1 MSSGRPQPAKL
12 AIPWRTRL
20 VITMISAA
28 TDLSR
33 RSNGT
38 VNRRLLNLL
47 DFKSSPS
54 PNKPIN
60 SIISSDITVDPTRN
74 LWFRL
79 YTPGNSGVDGRA
91 TASLPVVVFF
101 HGVNYRLT
109 PEHRFPCQYDDG
121 LDVLRFL
128 NNDDRASGLLPP
140 NADLSKCFLPYFGGQ
155 ERTESELR
163 LVGYPFVTVERTDWC
178 WRVFLPDGS
187 DRDHYAV
194 NVSGPNAENIS
205 DLDFPDTMV
214 IVGGFDPLKDWQKSW
229 WVTLPHFLQ
238 TWLRNYIAGTLLYFI
253 SGFLWCFYIYYLKR
267 NVYVPKDTIPSNR
280 AMLLQIYVAMKAMPC
295 YTLLPTVSEYMI
307 EKWLDKVELHDIKP
321 LYKYLHA
328 THHIYNKQNTLS
340 PFAGLAFHPIDGI
353 LQAVPHVIALFL
365 VPTHFRSHVAL
376 LFIEAIWTANIH
388 DCIHANLWP
397 VMGAGYHTIHHTTY
411 KHNYGHYTIWMDW
424 MLGTL
429 RDPEDDS
436 CQRAQKVR

>member
-1 MSSGRPQPAKL
+1 MEGDKYLQEF
-12 AIPWRTRL
+12 L
-20 VITMISAA
+20 VDTSM
-28 TDLSR
+28 
-33 RSNGT
+33 
-38 VNRRLLNLL
+38 
-47 DFKSSPS
+47 F
-54 PNKPIN
+54 N
-60 SIISSDITVDPTRN
+60 SI
-74 LWFRL
+74 
-79 YTPGNSGVDGRA
+79 
-91 TASLPVVVFF
+91 
-101 HGVNYRLT
+101 
-109 PEHRFPCQYDDG
+109 
-121 LDVLRFL
+121 VL
-128 NNDDRASGLLPP
+128 GHLLPS
-140 NADLSKCFLPYFGGQ
+140 N
-155 ERTESELR
+155 
-163 LVGYPFVTVERTDWC
+163 
-178 WRVFLPDGS
+178 
-187 DRDHYAV
+187 
-194 NVSGPNAENIS
+194 
-205 DLDFPDTMV
+205 
-214 IVGGFDPLKDWQKSW
+214 W

-280 AMLLQIYVAMKAMPC
+280 AMLLQIYVAMKAMPW

-307 EKWLDKVELHDIKP
+307 ENGWTKCFSSISEI
-321 LYKYLHA
+321 
-328 THHIYNKQNTLS
+328 
-340 PFAGLAFHPIDGI
+340 GLAFHPVDGI

-436 CQRAQKVR
+436 CQRAQKVQ